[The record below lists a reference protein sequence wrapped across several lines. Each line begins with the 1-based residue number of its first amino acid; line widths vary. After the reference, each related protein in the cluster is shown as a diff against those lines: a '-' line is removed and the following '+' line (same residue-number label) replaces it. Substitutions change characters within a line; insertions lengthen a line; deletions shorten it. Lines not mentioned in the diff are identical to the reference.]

1 MNKGKVLIID
11 DDTAILE
18 AVGVFLESEGY
29 TVKTSTDGQI
39 VLEPPISYIPDLI
52 LLDLLLSGKDGRKV
66 VQQLRYQ
73 PETKDIPVIIMSA
86 HTVRAEDALMAG
98 AQEFLPKPF
107 DIDILIKLVEKY
119 LPKRPAAAVA

>member
-1 MNKGKVLIID
+1 MNKGKILVID

-18 AVGVFLESEGY
+18 AVQVFLDSEGY
-29 TVKTSTDGQI
+29 AIKTSTDGLI
-39 VLEPPISYIPDLI
+39 VLEEPLTYMPDLI

-66 VQQLRYQ
+66 VQQLRHQ
-73 PETKDIPVIIMSA
+73 PQTKDIPVIIMSA

-107 DIDILIKLVEKY
+107 DIDVLIKLVQKY
-119 LPKRPAAAVA
+119 LPKRPATAVA